1 MPGGLELVALL
12 AVAELEQEA
21 YGLSIRREVSRRCE
35 HDYSVGAIYTT
46 LARLEEKGWVSST
59 VSAPLAVRGGRSR
72 RQFTLTGDGR
82 RALAAARRH
91 AEQLWQPTI
100 GEQLT

>member
-1 MPGGLELVALL
+1 M
-12 AVAELEQEA
+12 AVAELGADA
-21 YGLSIRREVSRRCE
+21 YGLGIRREVSRRCE

-46 LARLEEKGWVSST
+46 MARLEDKGWVTST
-59 VSAPLAVRGGRSR
+59 VSAPLAVRGGRAR
-72 RQFTLTGDGR
+72 RQFSITGDGR
-82 RALAAARRH
+82 RALAAARRQ